1 MRIGHSNW
9 RGCTFRRAEVAGHWS
24 RHCRMRRSK
33 EPSQQKWQSGGAS
46 SHTPQGF
53 LLIWSQ
59 GGSWREEIAFGIANG
74 DGLRALL
81 HDARGEVRT
90 VAQSQWF
97 SDDAHVIA
105 GIQLQMTGLW
115 NFGVAEVN
123 VHLPRRA

>member
-59 GGSWREEIAFGIANG
+59 GGSWRGERAFGIANG
-74 DGLRALL
+74 DGLRGILR
-81 HDARGEVRT
+81 DGRGEVQT
-90 VAQSQWF
+90 VGESECVF
-97 SDDAHVIA
+97 EDAAVSA
-105 GIQLQMTGLW
+105 GIQ
-115 NFGVAEVN
+115 
-123 VHLPRRA
+123 